1 MDNVY
6 NIVNGLGSTK
16 HMGYPHINLEEY
28 IFPPRLMEQIDKT
41 FVSDLVKANANLG
54 IITNVMFE
62 ISGKMYTIKNMSYL
76 TGLYNELKELDG
88 VVKLSTTDKTIS

>member
-6 NIVNGLGSTK
+6 NIVNGLGLTN
-16 HMGYPHINLEEY
+16 HMGHSHINLEEY
-28 IFPPRLMEQIDKT
+28 IFPPRLMKQIDNT

-62 ISGKMYTIKNMSYL
+62 ISGKMYTIKNVISYWA
-76 TGLYNELKELDG
+76 
-88 VVKLSTTDKTIS
+88 IQ

>member
-6 NIVNGLGSTK
+6 NIVNGLGSSK
-16 HMGYPHINLEEY
+16 HMGHPYINLEEY
-28 IFPPRLMEQIDKT
+28 IFPPRLMEQIDNT

-62 ISGKMYTIKNMSYL
+62 ISGKMYTIKKCHILLGYTMN
-76 TGLYNELKELDG
+76 
-88 VVKLSTTDKTIS
+88 